1 MLKKRFFASCLAA
14 LLLLGTLC
22 GCGRTVR
29 LSSGETFTVVKIQS
43 GSTEYGYGPR
53 GIPATPVPPIEPE
66 PSDEPSAAP
75 EPVVSPESTPVEAQT
90 APADMHFF
98 LQQQTQEVQDLYWYV
113 YHAVERF
120 ETKVE
125 MPAGTTRDQLN
136 LVNTLLS
143 KRSSGII
150 SILSSF
156 YLLFTENNAP
166 ELITSADVTYFMTR
180 SEYENARQKVE
191 ALADQWLSEIS
202 GESDYE
208 KELYLHDAFVNGC
221 TYQLDTPHAGT
232 VYGTLILGE
241 ARCQGYANP
250 MTYLLRRAGIPCMYL
265 HGTAPTEDEADSHA
279 WNAAKIDG
287 TWVLL
292 DTTWDDPTGGDP
304 KLSHAYF
311 NVNEELMGQTHHLD
325 PDFSLGTVPACTSLA
340 WCYSVQQGNFASAD
354 QDAVEFT
361 TQRFAEALRQRQS
374 LLELQFAEQAQCQTV
389 IDHLS
394 SIMEKA
400 SVLSGVP
407 IRFAQLQPGVGHQPV
422 GALSILF

>member
-53 GIPATPVPPIEPE
+53 GIPATPVPTIEPE
-66 PSDEPSAAP
+66 PSDEPSATP
-75 EPVVSPESTPVEAQT
+75 EPVVSPESTPAEAQT

-136 LVNTLLS
+136 LVNTLLYNDS
-143 KRSSGII
+143 PELFQYSH
-150 SILSSF
+150 LSTYYF
-156 YLLFTENNAP
+156 RNNAP

-202 GESDYE
+202 GKSDYE
-208 KELYLHDAFVNGC
+208 KELYLHDAVVNGC

-241 ARCQGYANP
+241 ARCQGYANT

-279 WNAAKIDG
+279 WNAAQIDG

-400 SVLSGVP
+400 SELSGVP
-407 IRFAQLQPGVGHQPV
+407 IHSLSYSPELAINQLGLY
-422 GALSILF
+422 LSYSD